1 MNSATKQPL
10 AAANI
15 MLIAIIDGIAWNGN
29 MWYCPNKLP
38 GVLEA
43 TESIL
48 CNCYI
53 AVYSHWRLSVDP
65 QLNANLHI
73 V

>member
-43 TESIL
+43 TEGIL
-48 CNCYI
+48 CVIVILQYTYI
-53 AVYSHWRLSVDP
+53 GDY
-65 QLNANLHI
+65 QLIHS
-73 V
+73 